1 MNIAELKKQRRKL
14 SVRCTKD
21 GHRCSRA
28 DGAYCGTYAFPAIK
42 WRLGDCPMADKEL
55 RTVVESAS
63 GKSKVRVGQQK
74 QKKKGRR

>member
-42 WRLGDCPMADKEL
+42 WRLGDCPMADREL
-55 RTVVESAS
+55 RTVITSD
-63 GKSKVRVGQQK
+63 KTKVRVGQQK
-74 QKKKGRR
+74 QKKGRKR